1 MQILYKGNMMNSITN
16 SQAPVPVQISAL
28 KKSEEVAAQSMSKIF
43 DSATI
48 DSKNIQAS
56 QAHDMQMQHSTA
68 QKTGLG
74 QSLDLKV

>member
-1 MQILYKGNMMNSITN
+1 
-16 SQAPVPVQISAL
+16 
-28 KKSEEVAAQSMSKIF
+28 MSKIF

-48 DSKNIQAS
+48 DSKNVQAS
-56 QAHDMQMQHSTA
+56 QANDMQMQHSTA